1 MMKSCVFALIVL
13 LMLSVNAT
21 TVWNKDN
28 DKVADELV
36 SEVAGGKETIIVVLY
51 KDQSR
56 KEQIKKLLEDKFKD
70 EEAPV
75 AYIDMNSNK
84 YMDLA
89 RDLHVSSANDSE
101 YPIIAVMKG
110 GSGKVIKQNGNVTD
124 EKAVK

>member
-1 MMKSCVFALIVL
+1 
-13 LMLSVNAT
+13 
-21 TVWNKDN
+21 
-28 DKVADELV
+28 
-36 SEVAGGKETIIVVLY
+36 
-51 KDQSR
+51 
-56 KEQIKKLLEDKFKD
+56 
-70 EEAPV
+70 
-75 AYIDMNSNK
+75 MNSNK

>member
-56 KEQIKKLLEDKFKD
+56 KEQIKKLLEDKF
-70 EEAPV
+70 
-75 AYIDMNSNK
+75 
-84 YMDLA
+84 
-89 RDLHVSSANDSE
+89 
-101 YPIIAVMKG
+101 
-110 GSGKVIKQNGNVTD
+110 
-124 EKAVK
+124 